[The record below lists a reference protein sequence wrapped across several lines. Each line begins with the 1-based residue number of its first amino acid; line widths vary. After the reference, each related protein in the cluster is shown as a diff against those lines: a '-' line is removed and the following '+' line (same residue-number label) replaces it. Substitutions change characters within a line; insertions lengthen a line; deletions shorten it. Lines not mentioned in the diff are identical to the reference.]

1 MSANALLKFN
11 TKRARRMTEDEARAQ
26 LVSLGFDLDGAAS
39 VPTRAIGLPRRPP
52 RDRRL
57 GVLPQLHQPR
67 RQPARGDRAL
77 LTVTFSI

>member
-39 VPTRAIGLPRRPP
+39 VADP
-52 RDRRL
+52 
-57 GVLPQLHQPR
+57 
-67 RQPARGDRAL
+67 GDRSPA
-77 LTVTFSI
+77 TAAARPSPGCSTAAPPTPTAARAGTAPC